1 MHILPFMLKH
11 ICMLRHIFHHLI
23 FFSKDFGKEED
34 VEQAKHKV
42 MLQTITGLVSW
53 HKIIDDRPRSFLS
66 QFSHETRLSFPLSR
80 HPPHPLSAMN

>member
-1 MHILPFMLKH
+1 MHILPFMQ
-11 ICMLRHIFHHLI
+11 ICMLRHILHHLI